1 MSKIKT
7 VVFDA
12 FGTLFQDSPEHWNN
26 AMEAIIRQQGLNV
39 SVDTLNQ
46 AWVDACGDF
55 HNTRSNPGAD
65 FQSYAVAW
73 QDAFAAAFRALK
85 LSGDPAAA
93 ADYWIRDMAGRD
105 PYPETLEA
113 LKAVAQR
120 WQVVVLSNA
129 DDVFLDP
136 ALERLGFPFAASLSS
151 EGAHCYKPNPE
162 LFEAMLRRLG
172 ITPQEAVYVGDRQY
186 EDIHGA
192 GQAGLGT
199 VWINRT
205 GVAPEPALRAPDYRI
220 ESLLELADL
229 LGT

>member
-1 MSKIKT
+1 MSKVTT

-12 FGTLFQDSPEHWNN
+12 FGTLFQDSPEHWDN
-26 AMEAIIRQQGLNV
+26 AMEAIIRQQGLAV

-46 AWVDACGDF
+46 AWLDACADF
-55 HNTRSNPGAD
+55 RNTRSNPATD
-65 FQSYAVAW
+65 FQSYTVAW
-73 QDAFAAAFRALK
+73 RDAFAVAFRVLN
-85 LSGDPAAA
+85 LTGDPAAA

-105 PYPETLEA
+105 PYPETQEA

-136 ALERLGFPFAASLSS
+136 ALERLNFPFAASLSS
-151 EGAHCYKPNPE
+151 EGARCYKPNPE
-162 LFEAMLRRLG
+162 LFKAMLRRLG

-205 GVAPEPALRAPDYRI
+205 GMTPTPALRAPDYCI
-220 ESLLELADL
+220 ESLLELPGL
-229 LGT
+229 LGI